1 MTDAETYRVY
11 LQTVVEFI
19 KEDALNERDL
29 AKNST
34 GEDRVYHRGVQFGFY
49 SVLST
54 LRQHAPP
61 LGITL
66 EEISLADL
74 DPDKE
79 LL

>member
-1 MTDAETYRVY
+1 MTDAETYRLY
-11 LQTVVEFI
+11 LRTAIDFI
-19 KEDALNERDL
+19 KEDAFQERDL
-29 AKNST
+29 ADRSDW
-34 GEDRVYHRGVQFGFY
+34 EDRVYHRGVLFGFY

-54 LRQHAPP
+54 LQQHAPP